1 HHRRHRDHG
10 TTDELSDGSPL
21 TLTRRFAPSLSQ
33 RERDNLEVIPSPSGR
48 GRREAP
54 GEGRRAPVTEYTLGL
69 YPVDTL
75 ETAPLQSWFVFSR
88 EDASMF
94 AVIKS
99 GGKQYRVTPGQTIR
113 LEKVAGDVGS
123 KVTLSEVLLV
133 DNDGTLSI
141 GAPLVANASIEA
153 TVVEN
158 DRSKKILV
166 FKKKRK
172 KQYRRT
178 RGHRQ
183 DFTAVRI
190 DRITV

>member
-1 HHRRHRDHG
+1 
-10 TTDELSDGSPL
+10 
-21 TLTRRFAPSLSQ
+21 
-33 RERDNLEVIPSPSGR
+33 
-48 GRREAP
+48 
-54 GEGRRAPVTEYTLGL
+54 
-69 YPVDTL
+69 
-75 ETAPLQSWFVFSR
+75 
-88 EDASMF
+88 MF

-113 LEKVAGDVGS
+113 LEKMAGEVGS
-123 KVTLSEVLLV
+123 KVKLSEVLLV
-133 DNDGTLSI
+133 DNDGNISI

-153 TVVEN
+153 TVVEH

-190 DRITV
+190 DKITV

>member
-1 HHRRHRDHG
+1 
-10 TTDELSDGSPL
+10 
-21 TLTRRFAPSLSQ
+21 
-33 RERDNLEVIPSPSGR
+33 
-48 GRREAP
+48 
-54 GEGRRAPVTEYTLGL
+54 
-69 YPVDTL
+69 
-75 ETAPLQSWFVFSR
+75 
-88 EDASMF
+88 MF

-133 DNDGTLSI
+133 DNDGTISV

-153 TVVEN
+153 TVVEI

-190 DRITV
+190 DKITV

>member
-1 HHRRHRDHG
+1 
-10 TTDELSDGSPL
+10 
-21 TLTRRFAPSLSQ
+21 
-33 RERDNLEVIPSPSGR
+33 
-48 GRREAP
+48 
-54 GEGRRAPVTEYTLGL
+54 
-69 YPVDTL
+69 
-75 ETAPLQSWFVFSR
+75 
-88 EDASMF
+88 MF

-113 LEKVAGDVGS
+113 LEKVVGEVGS
-123 KVTLSEVLLV
+123 KVTLSEVLLI
-133 DNDGTLSI
+133 DNDGNISV

-153 TVVEN
+153 TVVEH

-183 DFTAVRI
+183 AYTAVRI
-190 DRITV
+190 DKITV

>member
-1 HHRRHRDHG
+1 
-10 TTDELSDGSPL
+10 
-21 TLTRRFAPSLSQ
+21 
-33 RERDNLEVIPSPSGR
+33 
-48 GRREAP
+48 
-54 GEGRRAPVTEYTLGL
+54 
-69 YPVDTL
+69 
-75 ETAPLQSWFVFSR
+75 
-88 EDASMF
+88 MF

-113 LEKVAGDVGS
+113 LEKMAGEVGS
-123 KVTLSEVLLV
+123 KVKLSEVLLV
-133 DNDGTLSI
+133 DNDGNISV
-141 GAPLVANASIEA
+141 GAPLVANASVEA
-153 TVVEN
+153 TVVEH

-190 DRITV
+190 EKITV